1 MFVLHTSNRAEN
13 LIEHLSKILEAPQK
27 DVFAKE
33 VFLIQSQGMERWLSQ
48 QLAENRGLWANFEYL
63 FPAHFFN
70 QMSKSLGLTLEQDMF
85 SRDNL
90 LWKFEAQLR
99 DLKASELQPLKDYL
113 KDNKNDR
120 KRYQLAQQLAYL
132 FDQYMFMRPD
142 W

>member
-70 QMSKSLGLTLEQDMF
+70 QISNDLGLKLEQDLF
-85 SRDNL
+85 CRNNL

-99 DLKASELQPLKDYL
+99 NLKDPEL
-113 KDNKNDR
+113 E
-120 KRYQLAQQLAYL
+120 
-132 FDQYMFMRPD
+132 P
-142 W
+142 